1 MMQPIQESRF
11 LYTQPMRLQIT
22 LKNYSD
28 VTHNHKAMEIP
39 NFSLTSP
46 LAEGAKL
53 RDAKWAKKIDG
64 I

>member
-1 MMQPIQESRF
+1 
-11 LYTQPMRLQIT
+11 MRLQTT

-28 VTHNHKAMEIP
+28 VTYNHKAMEIP
-39 NFSLTSP
+39 IFSLTSP